1 MDEHTPEY
9 ATETGL
15 AGSAPSDVA
24 GEQERAAQ
32 RDEGT
37 AESPLST
44 SVVFEDLTL
53 AQALAYLVWRPRDT
67 ARLLWTVL
75 IRDAES
81 AESRAEQPLPEIAGI
96 PTLPLPAAEPE
107 SLAAAALPPAIGD
120 PEEGGWRALA
130 WTPGVRAAAAW
141 IGVVALAVLLALR
154 GGAVLFDAARTPML
168 RVTRNPNGAE
178 LWLLLAGALFAG
190 VELWDARRWWAARLP
205 DANRRLWARF
215 HANALAHLWVAGL
228 LVAALALLV
237 LAMLGL
243 GGLIGAALWIA
254 LALAVWMSTLLG
266 TMPPPAELPSD
277 AASDLPPESAGA
289 GGEVFVVHSAL
300 RTAQPLPAA
309 RPTAVGWPVRALL
322 IVPAALLSVLTIRWN
337 VARDSAGTIRD
348 VVITGRGALAWALSV
363 ALWVVVLAGAPRRL
377 PAMRRAW
384 SWRALMSW
392 PTLALIAILALG
404 ATFRLYALDSTPP
417 EMTSD
422 HMEKVLDALKV
433 HDGHYAVFFANN
445 GGREAFQMYLVAL
458 IAGPLGVGF
467 NFTAL
472 KLATVLEGLL
482 TLPALWWMARQVIG
496 TATERDRELG
506 HWVGI
511 ALAGLVAI
519 SGWHVMLS
527 RLGLRIVLTPLTTAL
542 AIGFLARA
550 MRGARTRDF
559 AALGGVLGVGIYL
572 YQANR
577 MLPIVV
583 VIGLA
588 LAGAGA
594 LRALRERWRC
604 LGEAAGLVGLA
615 VAPLAAL
622 AYAGSVLAEA
632 ADPGARETGETFK
645 LYLPVLAMAWL
656 GGLALALRAW
666 HDNRLL
672 VLARGLLIAGV
683 VALALYLPMYHYSQI
698 NPDEFWNR
706 TRGRMFGDLA
716 FVRTDEAGQQEF
728 YEPSLS
734 EQIERFW
741 DQRDVFLTNYADA
754 LRMFHWEGDVAWI
767 NNASVRPA
775 LGPTLGGL
783 ALLGVVV
790 WAVWVFRRRDPA
802 LWLLPACL
810 LVMLLP
816 TALTL
821 AYTIENP
828 SFSRAS
834 GALPPVFM
842 LAALPVGALGWR
854 LSRAVWGGR
863 RIPVGRVLALALL
876 ALLLWQGIGPEWDG
890 YFGDYR
896 LSYSHSWRP
905 YREISRPLREFAQGE
920 GAFGNAFVVAYPHW
934 LDHRILGTMAG
945 DIRWPNGL
953 EDREVLLPRIAANQ
967 GTAYAYDPA
976 RPLFV
981 MYNPADAD
989 TAAYLAELFPGGETR
1004 LFQYRYETGPGVYSQ
1019 DEFYIYQVWAGEL
1032 P

>member
-1 MDEHTPEY
+1 MSDSFVELSPD
-9 ATETGL
+9 
-15 AGSAPSDVA
+15 SAPQDAPPDA
-24 GEQERAAQ
+24 GHYGGETDSTAPRA
-32 RDEGT
+32 
-37 AESPLST
+37 
-44 SVVFEDLTL
+44 VVFEDLTL

-67 ARLLWTVL
+67 ARLLWAVL
-75 IRDAES
+75 TRDADTR
-81 AESRAEQPLPEIAGI
+81 APGAEQPLPEIAAV
-96 PTLPLPAAEPE
+96 PAPPAPAAEPE
-107 SLAAAALPPAIGD
+107 PPAAAALLAPAGARGE
-120 PEEGGWRALA
+120 PGRWALA
-130 WTPGVRAAAAW
+130 WTPGVRAAAVW

-154 GGAVLFDAARTPML
+154 GGAALYDAARTPVL
-168 RVTRNPNGAE
+168 HAARDPNGAE
-178 LWLLLAGALFAG
+178 FWFLVAGVLFVG

-215 HANALAHLWVAGL
+215 HAHALAHLWVAGL
-228 LVAALALLV
+228 LIAALALLI
-237 LAMLGL
+237 LALMGA

-254 LALAVWMSTLLG
+254 LALAVWVSILLG
-266 TMPPPAELPSD
+266 MTPPPEESSPD
-277 AASDLPPESAGA
+277 ATSDLSPGFAEAGS
-289 GGEVFVVHSAL
+289 EVFVVHSAL
-300 RTAQPLPAA
+300 RTAEPVPAA
-309 RPTAVGWPVRALL
+309 RPAAVGWPVRALL

-337 VARDSAGTIRD
+337 VARDSLGTIRD
-348 VVITGRGALAWALSV
+348 VVITGHGALAWALSV
-363 ALWVVVLAGAPRRL
+363 ALWVVVLVGGVRWR
-377 PAMRRAW
+377 PAIRRAW
-384 SWRALMSW
+384 SWRALISW
-392 PTLALIAILALG
+392 PALALIAILALG

-422 HMEKVLDALKV
+422 HMEKLLDALKV
-433 HDGHYAVFFANN
+433 RDGYYAVFFPNN
-445 GGREAFQMYLVAL
+445 GGREAFQMVLVAL

-496 TATERDRELG
+496 TGTERDRELG

-550 MRGARTRDF
+550 MRGARARDF
-559 AALGGVLGVGIYL
+559 AALGGVLGAGVYF

-588 LAGAGA
+588 LAGLGA
-594 LRALRERWRC
+594 LRASRERWRW
-604 LGEAAGLVGLA
+604 LGEAGGLA
-615 VAPLAAL
+615 ALAVVPLAAL

-632 ADPGARETGETFK
+632 ADPGARETGETLK

-656 GGLALALRAW
+656 GGLALALRAR

-683 VALALYLPMYHYSQI
+683 VALALYLPMYHYSRLH
-698 NPDEFWNR
+698 PAEFWNR
-706 TRGRMFGDLA
+706 TRGRMFGENA
-716 FVRTDEAGQQEF
+716 FVRVDAAGRQVF
-728 YEPSLS
+728 YEPGLR
-734 EQIERFW
+734 EQAERLW
-741 DQRDVFLTNYADA
+741 EQRDVFLANYADA

-767 NNASVRPA
+767 NNANSRPA
-775 LGPTLGGL
+775 LGPVLGGL
-783 ALLGVVV
+783 VLLGVVV
-790 WAVWVFRRRDPA
+790 WAVWVFRRRDAA
-802 LWLLPACL
+802 LWLLPAAV

-828 SFSRAS
+828 SFTRAS
-834 GALPPVFM
+834 GVIPPVFM
-842 LAALPVGALGWR
+842 LAALPIGLLGWR

-863 RIPVGRVLALALL
+863 RVPVGRVVALALL

-890 YFGDYR
+890 YFDDYR
-896 LSYSHSWRP
+896 LSYSRSWRP
-905 YREISRPLREFAQGE
+905 YREISQPLREFAHGE
-920 GAFGNAFVVAYPHW
+920 GSFGNAFVVAYPHW

-953 EDREVLLPRIAANQ
+953 ESREALLPRIAANQ
-967 GTAYAYDPA
+967 GTPYAYDPS

-981 MYNPADAD
+981 MYNPADVD
-989 TAAYLAELFPGGETR
+989 TAAYLAALFPGGETR
-1004 LFQYRYETGPGVYSQ
+1004 LFQYSYESGPGVYSQ
-1019 DEFYIYQVWAGEL
+1019 GEFYIYQVWAGEL